1 MLPLFMPP
9 QLRVLSI
16 LGSAS
21 AVRTAFKVP
30 SLCSSV
36 LTQDKNIELCRFS
49 KDGTKPF
56 LFCTVQKGN
65 RSITVVWDMSTWD
78 RIGFK
83 RLLRKPA
90 CVMSISLDGKYLAHP
105 FREITTL

>member
-1 MLPLFMPP
+1 
-9 QLRVLSI
+9 
-16 LGSAS
+16 
-21 AVRTAFKVP
+21 
-30 SLCSSV
+30 
-36 LTQDKNIELCRFS
+36 DENIELCRFS

-65 RSITVVWDMSTWD
+65 RSITVVWDISTWD